1 MPEIVPTR
9 IRRNDA
15 AAYLK
20 ARHGLIC
27 APATL
32 AKLAVIGGGPR
43 FYKPGA
49 RTVLY
54 DTAELDRW
62 ATEKLG
68 RPLASTS
75 DAA

>member
-1 MPEIVPTR
+1 MPEIVPNR
-9 IRRNDA
+9 IRRNEA
-15 AAYLK
+15 AAYLQ
-20 ARHGLIC
+20 ARHGLTC

-32 AKLAVIGGGPR
+32 AKYAVIGGGPR

-54 DTAELDRW
+54 DVAELDRW
-62 ATEKLG
+62 ASEKLG
-68 RPLASTS
+68 RPRASTS

>member
-1 MPEIVPTR
+1 MPEIVPFR

-15 AAYLK
+15 SAHLAS
-20 ARHGLIC
+20 RHGLIV

-32 AKLAVIGGGPR
+32 AKLAVIGGGPA

-54 DTAELDRW
+54 DVAELDRW
-62 ATEKLG
+62 ASEKLG
-68 RPLASTS
+68 RPRVSTS
-75 DAA
+75 NAS